1 VTDLDAS
8 PITHDLDACAHEI
21 ARLRGLMLRQT
32 ELLGAAVAVL
42 SSIHKAGGW
51 HVLDPSHQDHMRA
64 SLDALEAAVEA
75 MLNKRSSQHGQ
86 VE

>member
-1 VTDLDAS
+1 MTDLDAS
-8 PITHDLDACAHEI
+8 PITRDLDACANEI
-21 ARLRGLMLRQT
+21 ARLRGLMLRQS

-51 HVLDPSHQDHMRA
+51 HVLDPFHKDHMRA

-75 MLNKRSSQHGQ
+75 MLNQRARR
-86 VE
+86 

>member
-1 VTDLDAS
+1 MTDLDAS
-8 PITHDLDACAHEI
+8 PITRDLDACAHEI
-21 ARLRGLMLRQT
+21 ARLRGLMRRQS